1 MSFVSH
7 NKPKTGSSH
16 TQRTEANMLSCKGRL
31 LQKQQVSCGVPQGS
45 ILGPTLFLIYINDNS
60 AALKTSSTVL
70 YADDTVFHASHKCPE
85 TLERIVQEEVSEVNE
100 WPLDNKLS
108 LALGK
113 TELMTFPHDKRASI
127 LI

>member
-1 MSFVSH
+1 MSLVSH

-16 TQRTEANMLSCKGRL
+16 TQRTEANMLSCKGSL
-31 LQKQQVSCGVPQGS
+31 LQKQVSCGVPQGS
-45 ILGPTLFLIYINDNS
+45 NLGPTVFVIYINDNS
-60 AALKTSSTVL
+60 AALKKSSTVL

-85 TLERIVQEEVSEVNE
+85 TLERIVQEDFSEVNE

-108 LALGK
+108 LALDK

-127 LI
+127 LL